1 MKNKFSFSSKNDGSE
16 GLFKS
21 LNSIEMSSIRGGKVV
36 PIPPLPPGGSGDMPL
51 SIKQGV
57 PVLIIDIK
65 PTLPDTATSNAAV
78 SFI

>member
-21 LNSIEMSSIRGGKVV
+21 LNSIEMSSIRGGKVI
-36 PIPPLPPGGSGDMPL
+36 PIPPLPPSGGEDIPL
-51 SIKQGV
+51 TVRQVV

-65 PTLPDTATSNAAV
+65 STLPVASPTAAV
-78 SFI
+78 TII